1 MYLSLHDHGYL
12 AAVAALS
19 DGEVQP
25 VDVEVPLDDDLV
37 EVGMYTGRRR
47 YPPLGI
53 STRSCVSANLRP
65 RSCSQAGSMFRMA
78 FITSLW

>member
-37 EVGMYTGRRR
+37 FVR
-47 YPPLGI
+47 
-53 STRSCVSANLRP
+53 A
-65 RSCSQAGSMFRMA
+65 
-78 FITSLW
+78 